1 MKKADVSLTVIQ
13 KIMLLSAFL
22 ILIPA
27 IVITSVSIYK
37 YSVSNDESLEQLT
50 VNVGTLVNNNID
62 YVISDLEDIS
72 TILLTS
78 ADVQAALS
86 GQKEG
91 QNYSLEQAQTSYSL
105 KQLLMNLTNN
115 KTYIGTIYLAN
126 EKTQFYSQKGGTRYQ
141 AKNIYDL
148 NPPPDW
154 LIETIAKNGKSHWFR
169 NEMNELFGDDTL
181 LLAKVIKN
189 TTTLS
194 PIGISVIGVNGEA
207 FNTILTDVDASV
219 AVSIAIRYNDQILYI
234 NDNMG
239 ILETIMIF

>member
-115 KTYIGTIYLAN
+115 KNY
-126 EKTQFYSQKGGTRYQ
+126 K
-141 AKNIYDL
+141 
-148 NPPPDW
+148 
-154 LIETIAKNGKSHWFR
+154 ETI
-169 NEMNELFGDDTL
+169 
-181 LLAKVIKN
+181 
-189 TTTLS
+189 
-194 PIGISVIGVNGEA
+194 
-207 FNTILTDVDASV
+207 
-219 AVSIAIRYNDQILYI
+219 
-234 NDNMG
+234 
-239 ILETIMIF
+239 